1 MIQQVGKIM
10 LYVEDQ
16 EKSKEF
22 WVEKVGFS
30 VVEDQTQD
38 SIRWIEITP
47 TQEAQTHF
55 VLHNKMIIAEL
66 EPELILGTP
75 SLLFF
80 TQNIEEL
87 YTEFK
92 EKGIT
97 VGELVSTPTGRGFN
111 FSDPEDQYFAVV
123 EEQT

>member
-1 MIQQVGKIM
+1 MNQQVGKIM

-16 EKSKEF
+16 EKFKEF
-22 WVEKVGFS
+22 WVEKIGFN

-55 VLHNKMIIAEL
+55 VLHHKNVIAEL
-66 EPELILGTP
+66 ESELTLATP
-75 SLLFF
+75 SLLLF
-80 TQNIEEL
+80 TPDLEKL

-92 EKGIT
+92 QKGIT

-111 FSDPEDQYFAVV
+111 FSDLEEQYFSVV
-123 EEQT
+123 EEKR

>member
-16 EKSKEF
+16 EKAKEF

-30 VVEDQTQD
+30 VVEDQTQEN
-38 SIRWIEITP
+38 IRWIEITP

-55 VLHNKMIIAEL
+55 VLHNKKIIAEL

-80 TQNIEEL
+80 TQNIGKL

-97 VGELVSTPTGRGFN
+97 VGELVTTPTGRGFN

-123 EEQT
+123 EEQA

>member
-16 EKSKEF
+16 EKTKEF

-38 SIRWIEITP
+38 IIRWIEITP
-47 TQEAQTHF
+47 TQDAQTHF
-55 VLHNKMIIAEL
+55 VLHNKTIIAEL

-111 FSDPEDQYFAVV
+111 FADYEEQYFAVV
-123 EEQT
+123 EEKR

>member
-16 EKSKEF
+16 EKAKEF

-30 VVEDQTQD
+30 VVEDQTQEN
-38 SIRWIEITP
+38 IRWIEITP

-55 VLHNKMIIAEL
+55 VLHDKNVIAEL
-66 EPELILGTP
+66 ESELTLATP

-80 TQNIEEL
+80 TQNVEEL

-92 EKGIT
+92 QKGIT
-97 VGELVSTPTGRGFN
+97 VGELVTTPTGKGFN
-111 FSDPEDQYFAVV
+111 FADYEEQYFAVV

>member
-1 MIQQVGKIM
+1 M
-10 LYVEDQ
+10 
-16 EKSKEF
+16 
-22 WVEKVGFS
+22 EKVGFS
-30 VVEDQTQD
+30 VVEDQTQEN
-38 SIRWIEITP
+38 IRWIEITP

-55 VLHNKMIIAEL
+55 VLHDKNVIAEL
-66 EPELILGTP
+66 ESELTLATP
-75 SLLFF
+75 SLLLF
-80 TQNIEEL
+80 TPDIEKL

-92 EKGIT
+92 QKGIT

>member
-16 EKSKEF
+16 EKAKEF
-22 WVEKVGFS
+22 WVEKVGFN
-30 VVEDQTQD
+30 VVEDQTQEN
-38 SIRWIEITP
+38 IRWIEITP
-47 TQEAQTHF
+47 TPEAQTHF
-55 VLHNKMIIAEL
+55 VLHDKNVIAEI
-66 EPELILGTP
+66 EPELTLSTP

-80 TQNIEEL
+80 TQNVEEL

-97 VGELVSTPTGRGFN
+97 VGELVITPTGKGFN
-111 FSDPEDQYFAVV
+111 FADYEEQYFAVV
-123 EEQT
+123 EEKR

>member
-16 EKSKEF
+16 EKAKEF

-47 TQEAQTHF
+47 TQDTQTHF
-55 VLHNKMIIAEL
+55 VLHNKTIIAEL

-111 FSDPEDQYFAVV
+111 FSDPED
-123 EEQT
+123 